1 MKTPRS
7 MAEMTDTELTE
18 FLKTMYADVA
28 KVVKRVDIYLFNE
41 Q

>member
-1 MKTPRS
+1 MKAPRS

-28 KVVKRVDIYLFNE
+28 KVEQLISKYLKIN
-41 Q
+41 